1 MKELSA
7 EILIHAKQVTPD
19 ATREA
24 YEFILNEELA
34 VVECLKVES
43 RARGTIR
50 PLFDI
55 PRTLAGMLFE
65 LQHVRVNPNI
75 DNTTIINGF
84 IDLLKEIGV
93 NVSNPPSKDSM
104 AICFKPL
111 GEISDRVRFYL
122 RNDHKPVF
130 LSPSMRPKLIYCK
143 SWHSENG
150 QAPG

>member
-1 MKELSA
+1 MKALSA
-7 EILIHAKQVTPD
+7 EILIHARQVT
-19 ATREA
+19 AHTCSEA

-43 RARGTIR
+43 RLRGTIR

-75 DNTTIINGF
+75 DNTTIINRF
-84 IDLLKEIGV
+84 IALLNEIGV
-93 NVSNPPSKDSM
+93 SVSNPPSKDSM

-111 GEISDRVRFYL
+111 GEISDKVRFYL
-122 RNDHKPVF
+122 NNDHKPIF
-130 LSPSMRPKLIYCK
+130 LSPSTRPKLIY
-143 SWHSENG
+143 SRNAENG
-150 QAPG
+150 FAQG